1 MNNINSVKKGALFI
15 NTARSGL
22 IQPEALYYAVE
33 KGIFGGAG
41 LDVFE
46 GEELI
51 KEENQ
56 MLTKNVSVEHLEAL
70 LKRNILLKRENV
82 IITPHM
88 AFDSVEAV
96 ERIMDT
102 TVENILNFFEGKE
115 YHKII

>member
-1 MNNINSVKKGALFI
+1 FI
-15 NTARSGL
+15 NTARSG
-22 IQPEALYYAVE
+22 IIDPEALYYAIE
-33 KGIFGGAG
+33 NGIFGGAG

-46 GEELI
+46 GEELL

-56 MLTKNVSVEHLEAL
+56 MLTKNVSVEHLEAI
-70 LKRNILLKRENV
+70 LKRNILLRRENV

-102 TVENILNFFEGKE
+102 TADNIKSFFAGNDFYKVN
-115 YHKII
+115 